1 LLLQRER
8 ALLYGTAK
16 SEAASMHTR
25 QSGWLLRVRS
35 RRQEPRPR

>member
-1 LLLQRER
+1 
-8 ALLYGTAK
+8 
-16 SEAASMHTR
+16 MHTR